1 MSAEV
6 QLLWDASGLVKRYY
20 DEEGRETVNALF
32 AAVRPSQMAATPW
45 GYAETYSILLR
56 RHNGGV
62 LDRAAF
68 TDAVTSLQ
76 AEVVA
81 APDFRLLSITD
92 ALVFESLSLMQA
104 HNLNATDAAILA
116 TYLNF
121 QRAQPAEAPTC
132 LLVAADQRLL
142 RAGAAEGLVGL
153 NPQFVPAADLPA
165 FLSALTPHP

>member
-32 AAVRPSQMAATPW
+32 AVVPTPQMATTPW
-45 GYAETYSILLR
+45 GYAETFSILLR
-56 RHNGGV
+56 RHNSGV

-76 AEVVA
+76 AEVVT

-92 ALVFESLSLMQA
+92 ALVFTSLSLMQA

-121 QRAQPAEAPTC
+121 QRSQPADAPTY

-142 RAGAAEGLVGL
+142 RAGAAEGLAGL
-153 NPQFVPAADLPA
+153 NPQFVPAATLPA
-165 FLSALTPHP
+165 FLAGL